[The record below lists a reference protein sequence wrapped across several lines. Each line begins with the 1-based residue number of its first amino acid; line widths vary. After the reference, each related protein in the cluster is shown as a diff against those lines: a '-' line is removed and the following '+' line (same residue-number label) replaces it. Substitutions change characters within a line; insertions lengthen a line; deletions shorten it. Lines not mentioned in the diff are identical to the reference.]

1 MESNAPQPLDELIQ
15 QHSESSDEGSSDD
28 SGRRRLPLRKF
39 GILGVIVVAAVAA
52 AWFAASALSAPAPP
66 VEDSIQPKDLPPE
79 PQQAPQAVSGD
90 ALLYTMD
97 SIIVNLY
104 QTEARRYL
112 KVSMALA
119 VRDKEVMQGMA
130 AKKLILTDRLIGL
143 LSSKTIDDID
153 GYDKKQDLKR
163 EIRDEVNS
171 MLGIKDA
178 VTQVFFAEL
187 IIQ

>member
-1 MESNAPQPLDELIQ
+1 MESNDPQPLDELIQ
-15 QHSESSDEGSSDD
+15 QHSESSGEETKDGSI
-28 SGRRRLPLRKF
+28 RRRLPLLKF

-66 VEDSIQPKDLPPE
+66 VEDSIQPEDLPPE
-79 PQQAPQAVSGD
+79 PQPTPEAVSGD
-90 ALLYTMD
+90 TLLYTMD

-112 KVSMALA
+112 KVSMALG
-119 VRDKEVMQGMA
+119 VKNKDVMEGMA

-143 LSSKTIDDID
+143 LSGKTIEDID

-163 EIRDEVNS
+163 EIRDEINNV
-171 MLGIKDA
+171 LGIKDA